1 MSYIRKGEA
10 LFVTVLNGA
19 YDSSAV
25 VMVMVKVNAILD
37 FFIGGEKMYHFHA
50 NNYFISSW
58 LIRFLLNPCFICIS
72 KSGQIGAIV
81 KQFYWIKTL
90 KITETDWSKK
100 KKSYNDYKIENR
112 ANKDAWKLERMWR
125 SSTSWLYCM
134 CIVHYHPILV
144 S

>member
-37 FFIGGEKMYHFHA
+37 FFIGGEKKYHFHA

-72 KSGQIGAIV
+72 KLGRIGAIV

-90 KITETDWSKK
+90 KITDTDWSKNK
-100 KKSYNDYKIENR
+100 NPIMITKSR
-112 ANKDAWKLERMWR
+112 AGQTRMPG
-125 SSTSWLYCM
+125 SSKGCDVVVHHD
-134 CIVHYHPILV
+134 CIACALPIIILF
-144 S
+144 